1 MKLLFRMS
9 FLRGS
14 WDPWEEEG
22 MVNTCSGKAVRR
34 HCAQDPGNGKTTHL
48 SCSCKVEGLGFLI
61 GVSGS
66 DNLPG
71 NMAAGMI
78 GLITEKGSKVYSV
91 TIVY

>member
-1 MKLLFRMS
+1 M
-9 FLRGS
+9 
-14 WDPWEEEG
+14 
-22 MVNTCSGKAVRR
+22 
-34 HCAQDPGNGKTTHL
+34 KTTHL
-48 SCSCKVEGLGFLI
+48 SCTCKVEGLGFLI

-71 NMAAGMI
+71 NMAAWMI